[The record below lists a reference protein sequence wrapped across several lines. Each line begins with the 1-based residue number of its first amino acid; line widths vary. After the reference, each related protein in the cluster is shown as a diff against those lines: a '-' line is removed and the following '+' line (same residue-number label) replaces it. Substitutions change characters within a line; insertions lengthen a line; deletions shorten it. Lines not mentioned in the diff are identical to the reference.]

1 MSASFVTGPLATRLG
16 HLGPLRTLS
25 VSAVHERSRC
35 FLGFA
40 AAVSQAWRTLEPFQ
54 FLKHQDCLLSRQ
66 APAQASLRH

>member
-1 MSASFVTGPLATRLG
+1 MSTSFVTGPPAVGLG
-16 HLGPLRTLS
+16 HLGPLRALS

-40 AAVSQAWRTLEPFQ
+40 AAVSQAWRTLGPFQ
-54 FLKHQDCLLSRQ
+54 FLKHQDCLLSRR